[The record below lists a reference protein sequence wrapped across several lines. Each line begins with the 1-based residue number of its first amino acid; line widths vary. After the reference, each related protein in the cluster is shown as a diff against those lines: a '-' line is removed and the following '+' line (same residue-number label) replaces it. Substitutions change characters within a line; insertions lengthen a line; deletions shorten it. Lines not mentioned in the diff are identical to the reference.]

1 MQPQDID
8 KLTLEL
14 LTNKTQYKKYL
25 AKTDPE
31 KHRASQE
38 YLEKIEK
45 YRYKIQSM
53 FTQLLDD
60 PDKQITHEISE
71 DFHSFVKTA
80 IHHFEMKELERET
93 DIYSYDKNR
102 EDEDVLFGNC
112 DERDEL
118 IEHDNQSTAKSFW
131 GKPIIKKGRE
141 QLPAGYTMDLFLK
154 SSKR

>member
-1 MQPQDID
+1 MQPPDID

-14 LTNKTQYKKYL
+14 LTNKNQYKKYL

-60 PDKQITHEISE
+60 PEKQITHEISE

-93 DIYSYDKNR
+93 DTYSYR

-112 DERDEL
+112 DERDEM
-118 IEHDNQSTAKSFW
+118 IEHDGPSTTKSFW

>member
-14 LTNKTQYKKYL
+14 LTNKSQYKKYL

-45 YRYKIQSM
+45 YRYKIQSI

-60 PDKQITHEISE
+60 PDKQITHEISQ
-71 DFHSFVKTA
+71 DFHTFVKTA
-80 IHHFEMKELERET
+80 IHHFEMKELERDADT
-93 DIYSYDKNR
+93 YKHDKFV

-118 IEHDNQSTAKSFW
+118 IEHDNPSTTKSFW
-131 GKPIIKKGRE
+131 GKPIIKKEGTK
-141 QLPAGYTMDLFLK
+141 LPAGYTMDLFLK

>member
-1 MQPQDID
+1 MQPPDID

-14 LTNKTQYKKYL
+14 LTNKSQYKKYL

-80 IHHFEMKELERET
+80 IHHFEMKELERDADT
-93 DIYSYDKNR
+93 YRHDKFV

-112 DERDEL
+112 DERDEM
-118 IEHDNQSTAKSFW
+118 IENNGPSTTKSFW
-131 GKPIIKKGRE
+131 GKPIIKKEGVK
-141 QLPAGYTMDLFLK
+141 LPAGYTMDLFLK